1 MNAFLKAVE
10 ARIERDREVLRAEL
24 EALGPPTPVLK
35 TTKAQRARVHAHYVR
50 AKAERDARRAEIG
63 ERTEGGKLVVR
74 GVGPAFK
81 KACKAGNAQ
90 EVARVLEL
98 ASRRYAYELRCWA
111 QGQGYGDLLPPD
123 RRVGADR

>member
-24 EALGPPTPVLK
+24 DALGPPTPVLK
-35 TTKAQRARVHAHYVR
+35 TSKAQRARVHAHYVK
-50 AKAERDARRAEIG
+50 AKAERDARRAEVG
-63 ERTEGGKLVVR
+63 KRTETGKLVVR

-81 KACKAGNAQ
+81 AACKRGDAAG
-90 EVARVLEL
+90 VAIALEM

-111 QGQGYGDLLPPD
+111 QGQGYAKLLPPD
-123 RRVGADR
+123 RRVGADK